1 MLHFSG
7 VRKIEARPCIG
18 RSKRV
23 CIQEPIEN
31 AMKIR
36 HLLMSI
42 LTSGLLTLGVGCRSP
57 RGEQPL
63 LGKWECTDLRKVE
76 HISQFAKLVLE
87 FRSDREVVSY
97 MVDRKGKE
105 IQREVKPY
113 HVHRDILDF
122 GKGSYHFQFIVKGNT
137 LLLTVVR
144 PSAEDDVGKTLEF
157 RRRE

>member
-1 MLHFSG
+1 
-7 VRKIEARPCIG
+7 
-18 RSKRV
+18 
-23 CIQEPIEN
+23 
-31 AMKIR
+31 MKSR

-42 LTSGLLTLGVGCRSP
+42 LTSCLLALGVGCRSP

-97 MVDRKGKE
+97 MVDHDGSK
-105 IQREVKPY
+105 IQRKVKSY
-113 HVHRDILDF
+113 QIHCDILQF